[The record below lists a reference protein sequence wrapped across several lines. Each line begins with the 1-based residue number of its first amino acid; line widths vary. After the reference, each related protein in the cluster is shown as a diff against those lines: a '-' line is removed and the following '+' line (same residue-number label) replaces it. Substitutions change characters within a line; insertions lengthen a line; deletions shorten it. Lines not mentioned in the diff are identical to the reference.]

1 MNCSLISELL
11 VAGNKVSSATEN
23 LNGSERDKPIVVQ
36 TGHNPFN
43 CIRPKGV
50 CLSLQSVLERTAKA
64 DPNRSRSMV
73 RASLCAGGHTKSSD
87 ARGRNDPRASREGG
101 INRNPPPLGVGRF
114 NMFLKLL
121 DWFDG
126 KHIRLNGSVYP
137 VDKGDVIV
145 QRGRSRTVHRGQDEQ
160 PWAEFP
166 VYGFE
171 KRTLGI

>member
-1 MNCSLISELL
+1 MNCSLISELV

-114 NMFLKLL
+114 KKNQYVPRSGLL
-121 DWFDG
+121 HALSRA
-126 KHIRLNGSVYP
+126 K
-137 VDKGDVIV
+137 DKAEIDTLLVKGTSFEAVSP
-145 QRGRSRTVHRGQDEQ
+145 GTVRKWDKV
-160 PWAEFP
+160 A
-166 VYGFE
+166 
-171 KRTLGI
+171 RC

>member
-87 ARGRNDPRASREGG
+87 ARPRNDPRASREGG

-114 NMFLKLL
+114 KIRQFQSPRILKLP
-121 DWFDG
+121 
-126 KHIRLNGSVYP
+126 SM
-137 VDKGDVIV
+137 
-145 QRGRSRTVHRGQDEQ
+145 SRV
-160 PWAEFP
+160 
-166 VYGFE
+166 
-171 KRTLGI
+171 